1 MSHFTYNLKKLSQ
14 EEQQARYD
22 VILKFVQYN
31 QFFAYLPYINNPT
44 NNYQRYSNETL
55 NLILITLQYGNIED
69 DNDPMKKVYLDFAKD
84 YQYNSEIYIREKQEE
99 MKRYQQEQIAA
110 QQFAMQYN
118 AGNHPV
124 TFNVNA
130 NPGKN

>member
-31 QFFAYLPYINNPT
+31 QFFAYLPYINNST

-84 YQYNSEIYIREKQEE
+84 YQYNSEIYIRERQEE

-110 QQFAMQYN
+110 QQFTTQ
-118 AGNHPV
+118 
-124 TFNVNA
+124 
-130 NPGKN
+130 